1 MIPCCSLADAK
12 GGGSRDKNV
21 IGDSGL
27 AETSSIV
34 STLKRELKSHG
45 LTYRHVSEALNI
57 AESSVKRLFADKDF
71 SLKRLDQVCQLMNM
85 EISDLLQKMDQ
96 DKRLISQL
104 TLEQESLLV
113 SDHKLLLV
121 AVCVANRW
129 TYEDILDAYRLT
141 EHELIQLLAALD
153 KLKLIE
159 LQPNNRVKLL
169 MSTDFSW
176 INNGPINRF
185 FDAEVQ
191 SNFFNSRFSGAGE
204 ARIFATGM
212 LSRASNE
219 ILIRKM
225 ERLAQEFRQF
235 NDEDQELPLAERFGS
250 SIMIAM
256 RPWELT
262 AFEAFRKDN
271 SKRF

>member
-1 MIPCCSLADAK
+1 M
-12 GGGSRDKNV
+12 
-21 IGDSGL
+21 

-34 STLKRELKSHG
+34 TTLKRELKAHG
-45 LTYRHVSEALNI
+45 LTYKDVSKALNI

-71 SLKRLDQVCQLMNM
+71 SLKRLDQICQLMNM
-85 EISDLLQKMDQ
+85 EISDLLQKMEQ

-129 TYEDILDAYRLT
+129 TYDDILDVYQFS
-141 EHELIQLLAALD
+141 EHELVRLLAALD
-153 KLKLIE
+153 KFKLIE

-169 MSTDFSW
+169 LSTDFSW
-176 INNGPINRF
+176 IKNGPINRF

-191 SNFFNSRFSGAGE
+191 SNFFNSRFTGPGE
-204 ARIFATGM
+204 ARLFVTGM

-219 ILIRKM
+219 IMIRRM

-235 NDEDQELPLAERFGS
+235 NEEDQELPLDERFGS

-262 AFEAFRKDN
+262 VFEAFRKDN